1 MKKFIA
7 IFVFIISFQAKAQQ
21 NLTDYF
27 TINLGYE
34 YWNGNYGKVGTDL
47 FLVQDNNNILTFSA
61 NANLGYMKDKFR
73 VIPEVGAGYMFNFHN
88 NTGDPYSS
96 NFNSAFYVIR
106 TEVSPW
112 TITPKAGIAVL
123 SIVELN
129 AGYSFEFRE
138 NKNFKDMSG
147 FRAGLTIHLPTQL
160 F

>member
-1 MKKFIA
+1 MKKIIALFIF
-7 IFVFIISFQAKAQQ
+7 FVGFHVKAQQ
-21 NLTDYF
+21 KTTNYF
-27 TINLGYE
+27 TINVGYE
-34 YWNGNYGKVGTDL
+34 YWNGNYGKVGSDL

-61 NANLGYMKDKFR
+61 NANLGYMKDQFR
-73 VIPEVGAGYMFNFHN
+73 VIPEIGAGYMFNFRN
-88 NTGDPYSS
+88 NSGDPYSS

-106 TEVSPW
+106 AEVSPW

-138 NKNFKDMSG
+138 NKDFKDMSG